1 MVTAKESKS
10 TQDSLVLRLERNHQ
24 CVLRLAKNLNS
35 YRYEPKD
42 YECFVRLRDLKT
54 SFTALAKKQMLLFD
68 EIQYKNLPFPQI
80 TERVEATIKE
90 FHRLE
95 KDMASYLLQL

>member
-1 MVTAKESKS
+1 
-10 TQDSLVLRLERNHQ
+10 
-24 CVLRLAKNLNS
+24 
-35 YRYEPKD
+35 
-42 YECFVRLRDLKT
+42 
-54 SFTALAKKQMLLFD
+54 MLLFD